1 MFVQTGGESF
11 EKRQVELANNDGVL
25 TEIISGLSIG
35 ERIVTKGAFQI
46 KLAAMS
52 GDLPIHGH
60 TH

>member
-1 MFVQTGGESF
+1 M
-11 EKRQVELANNDGVL
+11 ELANNDGIKA
-25 TEIISGLSIG
+25 EITSGLSVG
-35 ERIVTKGAFQI
+35 ERIVTQGAYQI